1 MILKNDF
8 ITSMCSVYMYLKRK
22 KELVD
27 KVAFNVLSG
36 DKDLQNI
43 CTNQSEYPI
52 SVQQLQKP

>member
-1 MILKNDF
+1 MILLHLCVQF
-8 ITSMCSVYMYLKRK
+8 ICIWKEK